1 MINLYQNKNYQMK
14 SFAIFLSVLFCNTA
28 IAQQDNENIKK
39 TISLFFDGM
48 KTIDTALIRNSLD
61 SSCFLYSIMQN
72 KNGQAVLEK
81 EAIDDFL
88 QQVISLKGKK
98 LDERLTSFDIKIDA
112 AMAIAW
118 TPYNFYFNDQ
128 FSHCGVNVFTL
139 IKRSDVWKIMGIT
152 DTRRKL
158 GCN

>member
-1 MINLYQNKNYQMK
+1 MK
-14 SFAIFLSVLFCNTA
+14 IFTIILLVLFCNRT
-28 IAQQDNENIKK
+28 IAQQDAENIKT
-39 TISLFFDGM
+39 TINFFFEGM
-48 KTIDTALIRNSLD
+48 NTNDTTVIRNSLD
-61 SSCFLYSIMQN
+61 SSCFLYSIAQN
-72 KNGQAVLEK
+72 KNGQTILQQ

-98 LDERLTSFDIKIDA
+98 LDERLTSFDIKIDG

-128 FSHCGVNVFTL
+128 LSHCGVNVFSL
-139 IKRSDVWKIMGIT
+139 IKRNDAWKIMGIT
-152 DTRRKL
+152 DTRRKD

>member
-1 MINLYQNKNYQMK
+1 MK

-98 LDERLTSFDIKIDA
+98 LDERLTSFDIKIDG
-112 AMAIAW
+112 AMAIA
-118 TPYNFYFNDQ
+118 
-128 FSHCGVNVFTL
+128 
-139 IKRSDVWKIMGIT
+139 
-152 DTRRKL
+152 
-158 GCN
+158 

>member
-1 MINLYQNKNYQMK
+1 MK
-14 SFAIFLSVLFCNTA
+14 SFAIFLLVLICNRT
-28 IAQQDNENIKK
+28 IAQHGNESIKK
-39 TISLFFDGM
+39 TINLFFEGM
-48 KTIDTALIRNSLD
+48 RTNDTSLIRHSLD
-61 SSCFLYSIMQN
+61 SSCFLYSIMQT
-72 KNGQAVLEK
+72 KNGQTVLEK

-88 QQVISLKGKK
+88 KQVISLKGKK

-112 AMAIAW
+112 TMAIAW

-128 FSHCGVNVFTL
+128 LSHCGVNVFTL

-152 DTRRKL
+152 DTRRKQ